1 MCFDGIK
8 KRMHRPLQDG
18 ASKRFP
24 ARGICQDIP
33 IKNACTILRGWYNN
47 SSYSDS
53 DAQVQMSVAK

>member
-1 MCFDGIK
+1 
-8 KRMHRPLQDG
+8 MHRPLQDG